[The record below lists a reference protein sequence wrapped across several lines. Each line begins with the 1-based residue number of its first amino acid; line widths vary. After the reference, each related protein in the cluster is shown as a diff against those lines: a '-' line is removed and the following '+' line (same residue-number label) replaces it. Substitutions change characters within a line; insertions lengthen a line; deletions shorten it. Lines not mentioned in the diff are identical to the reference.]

1 MHTQSDRVK
10 ALEEVQQQLRL
21 VLAAIYDCNVDEI
34 HIHNVR
40 RDTAALAR
48 LQKRETKSG
57 QLSRSDVDELIP
69 NMVWIHEWGIHLG
82 LLSEKGQNKPTL
94 VFAVKISAWE
104 TMQQATSTEIQ
115 KTLQVVMDYGDHMNQ
130 ITNNAAANYPPSTA
144 DPNQHGVR
152 DRNRKPSTKKDSLL
166 KKPLGKMYAVGWHA
180 SFETNKTL
188 VSYAPNA
195 NTEESLAAFRDLN
208 TKLPKVAA
216 LYRHGLACL
225 FPGGAARSQEVA
237 DKDGNDHF
245 NSFINALTV
254 TKEQFSNY
262 QHIDKDHYPVAFGY
276 WWEAVQVDGRW
287 IFCSNVDHNKTRG
300 GEFIWGPMEARGMVE
315 IFWRGLLDFHGTLK
329 SIDDAG
335 FTRFGTS
342 IQITAR
348 GVNAMRKVWNVEQL
362 ANAAHNVHNLAP
374 KLAARIT
381 TPQDRIDTIQDR
393 LAAKKRKTAA

>member
-1 MHTQSDRVK
+1 M
-10 ALEEVQQQLRL
+10 
-21 VLAAIYDCNVDEI
+21 
-34 HIHNVR
+34 
-40 RDTAALAR
+40 
-48 LQKRETKSG
+48 
-57 QLSRSDVDELIP
+57 
-69 NMVWIHEWGIHLG
+69 GIHLG

-152 DRNRKPSTKKDSLL
+152 DRNRKPSTKKDSSV

-208 TKLPKVAA
+208 IKLPKVAA

-237 DKDGNDHF
+237 DKDGVI
-245 NSFINALTV
+245 SFSDALDGDSSERPFMNALTV

-262 QHIDKDHYPVAFGY
+262 QHSDKDHYPVAFGY

-287 IFCSNVDHNKTRG
+287 IFRPNVDHNKTRG
-300 GEFIWGPMEARGMVE
+300 GEFIWGAYGVGVDFARARGLVE

-374 KLAARIT
+374 KSAARIT